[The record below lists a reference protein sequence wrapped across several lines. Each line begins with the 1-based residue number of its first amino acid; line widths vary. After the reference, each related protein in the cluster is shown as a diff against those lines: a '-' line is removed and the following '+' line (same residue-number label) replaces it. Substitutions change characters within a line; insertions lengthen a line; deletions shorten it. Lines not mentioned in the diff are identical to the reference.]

1 MSEPLKM
8 AIPVCKCI
16 KEPDQVSLVLYDSF
30 LEHLKAQNKS
40 NAESAL
46 EAYSNLVEEN
56 EDSEKR
62 REIEKDLAS
71 MEEYFSKL

>member
-1 MSEPLKM
+1 M
-8 AIPVCKCI
+8 
-16 KEPDQVSLVLYDSF
+16 SLVLYDSF
-30 LEHLKAQNKS
+30 LELLKAQNKL

-46 EAYSNLVEEN
+46 ETYTNLVEEN